1 MDPFCASC
9 FVLIFLRTFVAA
21 LGWALTLLIFA
32 RVILSW
38 VQLPLPAGLSR
49 WVFDVTEPILG
60 PIRRVLPATM
70 GLDFSPFIAI
80 VLIQLVQG
88 VLLRLIASALF

>member
-9 FVLIFLRTFVAA
+9 FVLIFARTFVEA
-21 LGWALTLLIFA
+21 LGWALTVLIFA

-80 VLIQLVQG
+80 VLIQLVQS